1 MNDTNPNIQL
11 KLEEL
16 YMQLLPEEKFM
27 KMLSMCRTVREII
40 VSQLPSELSEDERR
54 KRLFEIY
61 YSQDFSKEDFEKWKI
76 IIFAE

>member
-1 MNDTNPNIQL
+1 MNDTNPKAQL
-11 KLEEL
+11 KLDEM
-16 YMQLLPEEKFM
+16 YSQLSPEEKFR

-40 VSQLPSELSEDERR
+40 ESQLPSELSEDERR

>member
-1 MNDTNPNIQL
+1 MNDTNPKAQL
-11 KLEEL
+11 KLDEM
-16 YMQLLPEEKFM
+16 YSQLSPEEKFR

-40 VSQLPSELSEDERR
+40 ISQLPSELSEDERR

-61 YSQDFSKEDFEKWKI
+61 YSQDFSEEDFEKWKM

>member
-1 MNDTNPNIQL
+1 MNDTNPKAQL
-11 KLEEL
+11 KLDEM
-16 YMQLLPEEKFM
+16 YSQLSPEEKFR

-40 VSQLPSELSEDERR
+40 ISQLPSELSENERR

-61 YSQDFSKEDFEKWKI
+61 YSQDFSKEDFEKWKM

>member
-1 MNDTNPNIQL
+1 MNDTNPKAQL
-11 KLEEL
+11 KLDEM
-16 YMQLLPEEKFM
+16 YSQLSPEEKFR

-61 YSQDFSKEDFEKWKI
+61 YSQDFSKEDFEKWKM

>member
-1 MNDTNPNIQL
+1 MNDTNPKAQL
-11 KLEEL
+11 KLDEM
-16 YMQLLPEEKFM
+16 YSQLSPEEKFR

>member
-1 MNDTNPNIQL
+1 MNDTNPKAQL
-11 KLEEL
+11 KLDEM
-16 YMQLLPEEKFM
+16 YSQLSPEEKFR

-40 VSQLPSELSEDERR
+40 ISQLPSELSEDERR

-61 YSQDFSKEDFEKWKI
+61 YSQDFSKEDFEKWKM

>member
-1 MNDTNPNIQL
+1 MNDTNPKIQS
-11 KLEEL
+11 KLDEM
-16 YMQLLPEEKFM
+16 YSQLSPEEKFR

>member
-1 MNDTNPNIQL
+1 MNDTNPKAQL
-11 KLEEL
+11 KLDEM
-16 YMQLLPEEKFM
+16 YSQLSPEEKFR

-40 VSQLPSELSEDERR
+40 ESQLPSELSEDERR

-61 YSQDFSKEDFEKWKI
+61 YSQDFSKEDFVKWKI

>member
-1 MNDTNPNIQL
+1 MNDTNPKIQS
-11 KLEEL
+11 KLDEM
-16 YMQLLPEEKFM
+16 YSQLSPEEKFR

-61 YSQDFSKEDFEKWKI
+61 YSQDFSEEDFEKWKM

>member
-1 MNDTNPNIQL
+1 MNDTNPKAQL
-11 KLEEL
+11 KLDEM
-16 YMQLLPEEKFM
+16 YSQLSPEEKFR

-40 VSQLPSELSEDERR
+40 ISQLPSELSEIERR

-61 YSQDFSKEDFEKWKI
+61 YSQDFSKEDFEKWKM